1 MFQRRSGF
9 TMIEVA
15 LAIAVGLAVIA
26 GAVVAYN
33 GMQTSAKFSQAKTMV
48 GTIQT
53 NIGMQKF
60 RKSTPPTAEEV
71 ASNEDSTGKPFW
83 PGTDPGDFPDD
94 PITLSDAIATY
105 DSTEDAT
112 ALVPADI
119 GKTEYYDNPIF
130 QDAGMG
136 KGGWLYDETTGTFR
150 VNLSNKDYPEHQ
162 PSRW

>member
-1 MFQRRSGF
+1 MFKRRTGF

-33 GMQTSAKFSQAKTMV
+33 GMQQSAKFQQAKTMV

-60 RKSTPPTAEEV
+60 RKSTPPTADEV
-71 ASNEDSTGKPFW
+71 ASNEDSAGKPFW
-83 PGTDPGDFPDD
+83 PGTDPGDFPAD
-94 PITLSDAIATY
+94 PITNTDTIATY

-112 ALVPADI
+112 ALDPADV

-130 QDAGMG
+130 LDPAMG
-136 KGGWLYDETTGTFR
+136 QGGWLYDETTGTFR
-150 VNLSNKDYPEHQ
+150 INLSNKEYVEHQ
-162 PSRW
+162 PSKW